1 MYRSKLFQR
10 IFSAVVTTA
19 VAASV
24 AVYAFSVP
32 LIQDSAYEIELNAS
46 QTILDNVVELAS
58 RIHLNLETQRAEAV
72 EWHKR
77 QLKNVIAVATNYI
90 EFTFA
95 RAERGEI
102 TEAEARRLVY
112 DAISTFRYGADDYMW
127 ITDYNSVLMSHP
139 DPDFR
144 GRDVPLDLVGN
155 PMMTVMIDTARSEG
169 EGYHT
174 YSWTRLGHTLPR
186 QKISYFKDFPKWG
199 FVLGTGVYLDDI
211 DAEMARRK
219 VAAIAALRTALRN
232 VRIARTGYVYIFD
245 SQNNMIIHP
254 NPNIEGTQFGELLNP
269 VTSRPISTTLRE
281 LAGGGE
287 PIYYKWDKPSDPG
300 NYKYE
305 KLTWVRHFKGFDWYI
320 ASSVYTDEL
329 RRSSETLANRILFIS
344 LALIAVASTLGYVA
358 SRRLVQPLNRL
369 ADVAARVRR
378 GDLRVQSG
386 IVRDDEIGTLA
397 ETFDDMIVRLRDN
410 FDTLD
415 ARVRERTAELESAQG
430 ALIEAESRQRLILNA
445 MPAAIAYVGPDERLI
460 FVNSGWAALLC
471 RDKVSLLNQPLA
483 EAVGPKAYAFLRAHM
498 VQVWAGRPANFEYAF
513 TDRRGQWIVTKN
525 TLIPELGPDGTV
537 VGQFVLTLDVT
548 DEKETE
554 RQLVEAQRLKAVG
567 QLAGGLAHDFN
578 NLLAV
583 IIGNLAAA
591 REKFPGVSGLDQYVE
606 PAQRAA
612 RRGAD
617 ITARLLAFA
626 RRQPLAPAPVEVCAL
641 VREAGLLLGRSLP
654 PGVGVTLPSED
665 ASAWAYVDPGQLDS
679 ALVNLAF
686 NARDAMEGDGR
697 LTIAV
702 ASLEIAG
709 PRQYDEPVMPGA
721 YVEVSVSDT
730 GSGFDAEALARAFEP
745 FFTTKS
751 LGSGL
756 GLSMVYGFVKQSRG
770 YIRIDT
776 GLMGTTV
783 RLLLPAAQAVAA
795 EPRSTEADKAVAG
808 DWQGQ
813 LALVVEDDED
823 VRVVL
828 RDALSDLGFAV
839 LEADSADEAA
849 SLVDGL
855 EDLSLVL
862 SDVVMPGSL
871 SGVDLARL
879 LRSRRPEVAVVL
891 VSGFP
896 LEEGPGEEVLV
907 RKPWTREELVEAI
920 RLASHNL
927 PAAGGA
933 ET

>member
-10 IFSAVVTTA
+10 VFTAVATTA
-19 VAASV
+19 VAVSI

-46 QTILDNVVELAS
+46 RTILDNVVELAS
-58 RIHLNLETQRAEAV
+58 RIHVNLETQRAEAV

-77 QLKNVIAVATNYI
+77 QLKNVIAIADDYI
-90 EFTFA
+90 TFTFA

-102 TEAEARRLVY
+102 TMAEARRLVF
-112 DAISTFRYGADDYMW
+112 DAVSTFRYGADDYMW
-127 ITDYNSVLMSHP
+127 ITDYNSVLLSHP
-139 DPDFR
+139 DPDFQ
-144 GRDVPLDLVGN
+144 GRDVPLDLAGQ
-155 PMMTVMIDTARSEG
+155 PMMTVMIDIARREG

-174 YSWTRLGHTLPR
+174 YAWTRLGHSLPR

-219 VAAIAALRTALRN
+219 VAAIDELRHALRN

-245 SQNNMIIHP
+245 AANNMIIHP

-269 VTSRPISTTLRE
+269 VTNRPISTTLRE
-281 LAGGGE
+281 VAGGEE

-358 SRRLVQPLNRL
+358 SRRLVRPLNRL
-369 ADVAARVRR
+369 ADIAARVRR

-397 ETFDDMIVRLRDN
+397 AVFDAMIVRLRDN

-430 ALIEAESRQRLILNA
+430 ALIEAEARQRLILDA

-460 FVNSGWAALLC
+460 FVNSAWAAMLW
-471 RDKVSLLNQPLA
+471 RDKGQLIGRPLA
-483 EAVGPKAYAFLRAHM
+483 EAVGPKAYGFLSAQMSR
-498 VQVWAGRPANFEYAF
+498 VWAGEQVTFEYAF
-513 TDRRGQWIVTKN
+513 TDRRGRPVVTKN
-525 TLIPELGPDGTV
+525 SLIPERGPEGTV
-537 VGQFVLTLDVT
+537 VGQFVLSLDVT

-583 IIGNLAAA
+583 IIGNLATA
-591 REKFPGVSGLDQYVE
+591 REKFADVPRLDQYLE
-606 PAQRAA
+606 PAQRAG

-641 VREAGLLLGRSLP
+641 VREAGLLLARSLP
-654 PGVGVTLPSED
+654 PGVTLTVPPED
-665 ASAWAYVDPGQLDS
+665 RACWAYVDPGQLDS

-686 NARDAMEGDGR
+686 NARDAMAGEGALG
-697 LTIAV
+697 IGV
-702 ASLEIAG
+702 AALAITG
-709 PRQYDEPVMPGA
+709 PLQFDEPVAPGA
-721 YVEVSVSDT
+721 YVEITVTDT
-730 GSGFDAEALARAFEP
+730 GPGFGAEALVRAFEP
-745 FFTTKS
+745 FFTTKRQ
-751 LGSGL
+751 GSGL

-770 YIRIDT
+770 YIRIDS
-776 GLMGTTV
+776 GPGGTTV
-783 RLLLPAAQAVAA
+783 RLLLPGAMAQADGARPAA
-795 EPRSTEADKAVAG
+795 LPAPADWSG
-808 DWQGQ
+808 E
-813 LALVVEDDED
+813 LALVVEDDAD

-828 RDALSDLGFAV
+828 RTALADLGFAV
-839 LEADSADEAA
+839 IEADSADEAMGLLE
-849 SLVDGL
+849 SLDDVR
-855 EDLSLVL
+855 LVL
-862 SDVVMPGSL
+862 SDVMMPGTL
-871 SGVDLARL
+871 SGADLARV
-879 LRSRRPEVAVVL
+879 LRSWRPEVAVVL

-896 LEEGPGEEVLV
+896 LEGRAGDGVLL

-920 RLASHNL
+920 RQATHNRRVE
-927 PAAGGA
+927 GGA
-933 ET
+933 GA